1 MQPTNCILNN
11 SDIIYA
17 PATGR
22 GGAISVIRV
31 SGAGCLRML
40 DGIITL
46 RRGDISHAPGFSLR
60 YGTIPGLDEVLVSIF
75 KAPKSYTGE
84 DMAEVSCHASQY
96 ILSELMGRLSEAGAR
111 LAAPGEFTQ
120 RAFLNGKM
128 DLAQAEAVADLISSS
143 SSAQHRVALNQLK
156 GGYSAELAEIRK
168 ELLEFTALLEL
179 ELDFS
184 EEEVEFADR
193 NKLNTLIESAIRRCD
208 TLADSFRIGNAV
220 RNGVPVAIIGAPNS
234 GKSTLLNAILKD
246 DRAIVSDIPG
256 TTRDTVEETCIID
269 GILFRFIDTAGIRE
283 SCDEIE
289 RLGIERA
296 RKKASEADVVLGLID
311 LSVEAPEEAAADIIR
326 MVDLKRQKLL
336 ILANKVD
343 IEDCNKNVRTLN
355 SFVSSL
361 DNQRDTICALQV
373 SAKHGIGLD
382 ALRKELVSASEIA
395 SAGDILVTNARHSA
409 ALRETSSALSAVRSG
424 LASGTPGDLLSIDLH
439 AALESLGSITGA
451 ISTDEVLGEVFK
463 RFCIGK

>member
-96 ILSELMGRLSEAGAR
+96 ILSELISRLSEAGAR

-143 SSAQHRVALNQLK
+143 SSALHRVALNQ
-156 GGYSAELAEIRK
+156 LAEIRK

-193 NKLNTLIESAIRRCD
+193 SKLTALIESAIRRCD

-283 SCDEIE
+283 SGDEIE

-296 RKKASEADVVLGLID
+296 RKKASEAEVVLGLID
-311 LSVEAPEEAAADIIR
+311 LSGEAPEEAAADIIR

-343 IEDCNKNVRTLN
+343 IEAYNKNVSMLN
-355 SFVSSL
+355 NFVSRL
-361 DNQRDTICALQV
+361 DNQRSAICILQV

-382 ALRKELVSASEIA
+382 ELRKELVSASEIA
-395 SAGDILVTNARHSA
+395 SAGDVLVTNARHAA